1 MISLL
6 AKNFYTGL
14 QTAVGTVYLA
24 WGPKGLLLI
33 EFPISSERVFLR
45 SLKNRFGFGVDAVR
59 DDRSSAAAK
68 AALRRYFDG
77 EKEVFRGVRLDM
89 AAGTPFE
96 QAVWREL
103 RRIPYGRT
111 WSYGHLAR
119 AIGRPNAARAV
130 GGACGRNPLAPIIP
144 CHRVVGS
151 RGELTGY
158 SGKGGLAL
166 KRRLIDMEA

>member
-6 AKNFYTGL
+6 AKFFYTGL
-14 QTAVGTVYLA
+14 KTAVGTVYLA

-33 EFPISSERVFLR
+33 EFPVSRERVFLR
-45 SLKNRFGFGVDAVR
+45 SLKNRFGVEAVR
-59 DDRSSAAAK
+59 DDRSNAAAK

-77 EKEVFRGVRLDM
+77 EREGFKGVRLDM
-89 AAGTPFE
+89 ATGTPFE
-96 QAVWREL
+96 QAVWRGL

-111 WSYGHLAR
+111 WSYDHLAR
-119 AIGRPNAARAV
+119 AIGRPGAARAV
-130 GGACGRNPLAPIIP
+130 GGACGRNPLAPVIP

-151 RGELTGY
+151 KGELTGY